1 MATMDNSWLVDQMTQ
16 AGYKQDY
23 TGYYWKGSQGYT
35 PGGYYENV
43 LQPEMQAN
51 VGKTLMD
58 TFQQVMPTMAAPVQ
72 QGRDTS
78 YDSVLKAMVTP
89 GSGYNFTS
97 DPSYQW
103 RLNQGQQAVER
114 SYAAKGLLGSGN
126 VLTALTDY
134 AQGAASQEYQA
145 QFGRVMAGAN
155 LSLNE
160 YNSAVHNLATIA
172 GIGSTQQGMW
182 QYQLGHN
189 IQDSGQMFNQ
199 RQAKQTEQGL
209 QDALT
214 NYNDPLY
221 NPMLQGLMSAGNSG
235 YTPGYY
241 NPDYTAPAVGHEG
254 QYYNPQGYWYDAPT
268 TPGYGS
274 WSSSSGG
281 SGTFGDNAPAPAY
294 GYAGYAQDGGDNYSS
309 GELVGTSGE
318 YGTIGGY
325 SGD

>member
-1 MATMDNSWLVDQMTQ
+1 MATMDNSSLDVSWLIDQMTQ

-23 TGYYWKGSQGYT
+23 TGYYWKDTVGHT
-35 PGGYYENV
+35 PASYYSTV
-43 LQPEMQAN
+43 LQPQMQAN
-51 VGKTLMD
+51 IGKTLME
-58 TFQQVMPTMAAPVQ
+58 TFQKVMPTMVAPVQ

-145 QFGRVMAGAN
+145 QFRRVMDGAN

-160 YNSAVHNLATIA
+160 YNAAVHNLATIA
-172 GIGSTQQGMW
+172 GIGSTQQDLW
-182 QYQLGHN
+182 QSQLGHN
-189 IQDSGQMFNQ
+189 IQASGQMFNQ
-199 RQAKQTEQGL
+199 QQAKQAEQGL
-209 QDALT
+209 HDALT

-221 NPMLQGLMSAGNSG
+221 NPVLQGLTSVGSGASAPSYSG
-235 YTPGYY
+235 DADYY
-241 NPDYTAPAVGHEG
+241 QPANTSSG
-254 QYYNPQGYWYDAPT
+254 QYYNPTGNYWYDAPQ
-268 TPGYGS
+268 GS
-274 WSSSSGG
+274 GWWSSSSGG
-281 SGTFGDNAPAPAY
+281 GGTFGGAEAPAE
-294 GYAGYAQDGGDNYSS
+294 GS
-309 GELVGTSGE
+309 
-318 YGTIGGY
+318 
-325 SGD
+325 